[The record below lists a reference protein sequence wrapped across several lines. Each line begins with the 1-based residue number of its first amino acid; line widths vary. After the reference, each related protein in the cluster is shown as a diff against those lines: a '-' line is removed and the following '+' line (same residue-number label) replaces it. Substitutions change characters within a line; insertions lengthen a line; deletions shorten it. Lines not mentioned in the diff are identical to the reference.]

1 MKKWIALVLAFLMI
15 AVAVCASALD
25 IGEFNQY
32 AEMFGERDIANGVT
46 HESDE
51 GLFTE
56 FQSDGCKIIFM
67 EVNGELKTIYVAGE
81 GDPLLTY
88 SAAALM
94 VVDPDT
100 KDAPTN
106 FGNLL
111 YHYLMTKGSGEEE
124 DHMDKTVSGA
134 LFGLPRESD
143 GSFLFMVVNK

>member
-1 MKKWIALVLAFLMI
+1 MKKRIALMLALLMI
-15 AVAVCASALD
+15 AVCACASALD
-25 IGEFNQY
+25 IGEFNHY
-32 AEMFGERDIANGVT
+32 AEMFGERDLADGVV

-56 FQSDGCKIIFM
+56 FQSDGCTIIFR
-67 EVNGELKTIYVAGE
+67 EVKGELKTIYVAGE

-111 YHYLMTKGSGEEE
+111 YHYLMTKGSGEED
-124 DHMDKTVSGA
+124 DHMDTTVSGA
-134 LFGLPRESD
+134 LFGLTRESN
-143 GSFLFMVVNK
+143 GSFLFMVVK